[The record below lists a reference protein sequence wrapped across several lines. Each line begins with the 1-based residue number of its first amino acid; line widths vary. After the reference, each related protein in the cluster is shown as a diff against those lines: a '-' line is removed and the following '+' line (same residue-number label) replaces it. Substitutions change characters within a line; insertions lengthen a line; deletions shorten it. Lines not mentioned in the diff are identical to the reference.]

1 MCITTEEELA
11 GMQAA
16 GKIARQ
22 VLQAMR
28 AAVRPGISTRELDEI
43 GARVMTEHGAQS
55 APKLVYGFP
64 GYSCISVNNEVVHG
78 IPSDRVLVAGD
89 LVKLDVTIEKGG
101 FMADTAVTVGVGD
114 IAEDSARLLAC
125 AVRAFERAM
134 LVARAGFRVLEIGRA
149 VEREARRDG
158 FSVVR
163 ELCGHGIGRTIHEL
177 PEVPNYLDTRAS
189 SVLHE
194 GLVITVEPILAAG
207 DGKSLPGSD
216 GWTVLTADHRRASHY
231 EHTIVITGGRPLV
244 LTAA

>member
-16 GKIARQ
+16 GKIARL
-22 VLQAMR
+22 VLEAMR

-43 GARVMTEHGAQS
+43 GARVMTEHDAQS

-78 IPSDRVLVAGD
+78 IPGDRVLVAGD

-101 FMADTAVTVGVGD
+101 FMADTAVTVGVAD
-114 IAEDSARLLAC
+114 IAEDGARLLAC
-125 AVRAFERAM
+125 AVRAFEHAM
-134 LVARAGFRVLEIGRA
+134 LVARAGFRVMEIGRA

-189 SVLHE
+189 SVLHV

-216 GWTVLTADHRRASHY
+216 G
-231 EHTIVITGGRPLV
+231 
-244 LTAA
+244 

>member
-16 GKIARQ
+16 GKIARL
-22 VLQAMR
+22 VLEAMR

-43 GARVMTEHGAQS
+43 GARVMTEHDAQS

-78 IPSDRVLVAGD
+78 IPGDRVLVAGD

-101 FMADTAVTVGVGD
+101 FMADTAVTVGVAD
-114 IAEDSARLLAC
+114 IAEDGARLLAC

-134 LVARAGFRVLEIGRA
+134 LVARAGFRVMEIGRA

-189 SVLHE
+189 SVLHV

-216 GWTVLTADHRRASHY
+216 G
-231 EHTIVITGGRPLV
+231 
-244 LTAA
+244 